1 MSVDKLRS
9 DWLDG
14 PVIAE
19 VTNNVTLQRWLQDAQ
34 EDLRNMHEKLVEL
47 DVKVNPTP

>member
-19 VTNNVTLQRWLQDAQ
+19 LTNNVTLQRWLQDAQ
-34 EDLRNMHEKLVEL
+34 EDLRNLHAKQTEL
-47 DVKVNPTP
+47 DEKVNPTP